1 VDETLDEV
9 LHNGAV
15 VFVQDDDKVN
25 YKARVRCDLREI
37 WEGMPLAKVQLMLQ
51 KDSLLVDIL
60 NRAISRNELHLKRL
74 SQKYLE
80 KSMMERVCKDEKG
93 FKALSKVKFG
103 DFWDELFLLILWESV
118 KLRTFCMWYVGGV
131 VS

>member
-80 KSMMERVCKDEKG
+80 KAKMERVCKDEKG
-93 FKALSKVKFG
+93 FKALSKLKFG
-103 DFWDELFLLILWESV
+103 DFGAGC
-118 KLRTFCMWYVGGV
+118 FCGGG
-131 VS
+131 